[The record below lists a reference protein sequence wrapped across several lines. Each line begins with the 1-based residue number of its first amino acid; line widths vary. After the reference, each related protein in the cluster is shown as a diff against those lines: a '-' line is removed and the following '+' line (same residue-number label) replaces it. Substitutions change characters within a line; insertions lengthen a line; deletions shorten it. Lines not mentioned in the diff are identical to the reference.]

1 MSQHEPGIQYGDD
14 FISHAEIM
22 NRVARAATGFH
33 ALGVRKGNAAA
44 LMLRNEV
51 AYLEATLGIR
61 VVGAMPVPINWH
73 LQGPEVE
80 YILKDSGTKVLV
92 IHSDLYRD
100 LSPFI
105 PEQVHV
111 VQVETPPLLSDTMD
125 LDPTPVSGVGPI
137 WKEWLESLEP
147 WAEEP
152 TMQTASMI
160 YTSGTTGMPK
170 GVRREPATP
179 EQYAEQIEVVSSILG
194 VVPGAHTI
202 IPAPMYHAAPNA
214 FSIYAVQLK
223 TFAVIMPRF
232 DAEEFLRIVQE
243 FKITH
248 VQMVPT
254 MFVRLLKLPQE
265 VRDRYDVSSLE
276 YIIHAAAPCPPQVKK
291 AMIDWWGPIIFEYY
305 GSTEMSAVTVCSPE
319 EALKYPGTVGK
330 QLDRSIVR
338 ILDDD
343 GNELPANEIGHVYG
357 NLLTNTDFT
366 YQNDDEKRA
375 GMEVDGLLSC
385 GDIGYLNDD
394 GFLFLC
400 DRASNM
406 IISGGANIYPAEIE
420 SVLIDMDGVKDCAV
434 FGIPDADFGEK
445 VAAIVELEESASCS
459 AADVEGYLRERIA
472 GYKVPRHIEFRAN
485 LPREDSG
492 KLFKRK
498 LKDEFWKDTG
508 RSI

>member
-1 MSQHEPGIQYGDD
+1 MSEAGLQYGDT
-14 FISHAEIM
+14 FISHDDLMVRIAK
-22 NRVARAATGFH
+22 AATGLH
-33 ALGVRKGNAAA
+33 DLGVKLDDTAA
-44 LMLRNEV
+44 LMLRNDV
-51 AYLEATLGIR
+51 AYLEATLAIR

-73 LQGPEVE
+73 LQGPEVA
-80 YILKDSGTKVLV
+80 YILNDCGANVLV
-92 IHSDLYRD
+92 IHSDLYRS
-100 LSPFI
+100 LQSAI
-105 PEQVHV
+105 PEHV
-111 VQVETPPLLSDTMD
+111 QIIQVETPEILCSLFDVD
-125 LDPTPVSGVGPI
+125 GAPVAGAGPV
-137 WKEWLESLEP
+137 WDEWLDGFEP

-170 GVRREPATP
+170 GVKREPATP
-179 EQYAEQIEVVSSILG
+179 EQYAEQIKVVSSILG

-232 DAEEFLRIVQE
+232 DAEEFLHIVEQY
-243 FKITH
+243 KITH

-254 MFVRLLKLPQE
+254 MFVRLLKLPE
-265 VRDRYDVSSLE
+265 EIRNKYDISSLE
-276 YIIHAAAPCPPQVKK
+276 YIIHAAAPCPPQTKK
-291 AMIDWWGPIIFEYY
+291 AMIDWWGPIIHEYY
-305 GSTEMSAVTVCSPE
+305 GSTEMSAVTVCSSE

-330 QLDRSIVR
+330 ALERSIVK

-343 GNELPANEIGHVYG
+343 GNELPANEIGNVYG

-375 GMEVDGLLSC
+375 GMDVDGLLSC
-385 GDIGYLNDD
+385 GDIGYLNED

-420 SVLIDMDGVKDCAV
+420 SVLIEMDGVKDCAV

-445 VAAIVELEESASCS
+445 VAAIIELESENGITAE
-459 AADVEGYLRERIA
+459 AVQAFLRERIA
-472 GYKVPRHIEFRAN
+472 GYKVPRHIEFRDN

-498 LKDEFWKDTG
+498 LKDEFWKDSG